1 MVEVDVKFMTL
12 DPAGDTGRREGPRPG
27 GRLSGPP
34 LRWERVCVGEW
45 VSTCA
50 ERKVRAGPRAAR
62 TTRIRAGLQAAR
74 PLPGLGSGRGP
85 CSLPHLL
92 CTTLGGAGFSL
103 TRPTRLERQLLLVPF
118 SESEELSGVSR
129 PGYSLH
135 CSPLCE
141 LSFCTLLL

>member
-1 MVEVDVKFMTL
+1 MVGVDVKFMTL

-34 LRWERVCVGEW
+34 LRWEKVCVGGW

-50 ERKVRAGPRAAR
+50 ERKVRAGPRATR
-62 TTRIRAGLQAAR
+62 TTMISAGLQAAR

-85 CSLPHLL
+85 CSLAHLL
-92 CTTLGGAGFSL
+92 CTMLCGAGFSPA
-103 TRPTRLERQLLLVPF
+103 RPTRPERQLLLVPF
-118 SESEELSGVSR
+118 SQSEELSGISR
-129 PGYSLH
+129 PSYSLH

-141 LSFCTLLL
+141 LSFRTLLL